1 MAEKRRATTRKR
13 SACGELRTLAAQL
26 GVEDERIGLDMR
38 GEVFHDVAAS
48 LQGRCATPEQRRQL
62 EDVIKHFDGVV
73 PPLPQGQAN
82 DAQEGPGQA
91 GVGEA
96 EVQAEGAG
104 VADERVARSKPFR
117 LRSRGCL
124 FTYNSL
130 AFRPDM
136 WEDFVSWLNTLE
148 FLGRWTATM
157 EESLRSEDRRFHLHV
172 FMEFVDS
179 VDWTSLRSV
188 GFMNVLPHA
197 SPCQAR
203 GSNLREALNR
213 GHFYAFANKIGTVR
227 VETSGYAPWADYG
240 VKGWWIDNLWTEH
253 KLSHKVY
260 LEYALLGGQTNF
272 LKYMLCQ
279 TTPFEAT
286 RGLQC

>member
-1 MAEKRRATTRKR
+1 M
-13 SACGELRTLAAQL
+13 
-26 GVEDERIGLDMR
+26 I
-38 GEVFHDVAAS
+38 
-48 LQGRCATPEQRRQL
+48 RQS
-62 EDVIKHFDGVV
+62 DGVV

-104 VADERVARSKPFR
+104 VADQRVARSKPFR

-188 GFMNVLPHA
+188 RFHEC
-197 SPCQAR
+197 S
-203 GSNLREALNR
+203 
-213 GHFYAFANKIGTVR
+213 
-227 VETSGYAPWADYG
+227 
-240 VKGWWIDNLWTEH
+240 
-253 KLSHKVY
+253 
-260 LEYALLGGQTNF
+260 
-272 LKYMLCQ
+272 
-279 TTPFEAT
+279 AT
-286 RGLQC
+286 RLSLPSARFQSTRGFKPWTLLCLCKQDLDSASRNIWVCTLGRLRCQRLVD